1 MSLPPLPALF
11 GSLGAARGLVL
22 AVSGGPDS
30 TALMHLAAAWQPPG
44 LPMHV
49 ATVDHGLRPE
59 ARHEAE
65 AVMAAAARLGLPA
78 TLLTWDGPKPE
89 RRLQERAR
97 AARYDLLAGFA
108 GETDASHIVTAH
120 TLDDQGETLL
130 MRLAAGSG
138 PAGLAGMRALTRR
151 GEHLL
156 ARPLLGIR
164 KATLVALCQERGWS
178 YAEDPGNADARFAR
192 ARWRQLAPLLAAEGM
207 TPERLGQLAARLAR
221 AETALRAC
229 AEAAARGSARTS
241 PQGTRSFAAEL
252 FEEPD
257 DLVLRVI
264 DAALATMGSGVP
276 PRLARLERLLG
287 MLRQALRNRQP
298 VRRTLRGCCV
308 TLDDA
313 GCLAIAPEPPRRRG
327 RGEAGPAIFQAR

>member
-1 MSLPPLPALF
+1 
-11 GSLGAARGLVL
+11 
-22 AVSGGPDS
+22 
-30 TALMHLAAAWQPPG
+30 MHLAAAWRPTG

-59 ARHEAE
+59 ARREAE
-65 AVMAAAARLGLPA
+65 AVMAAAAQLGLPA
-78 TLLTWDGPKPE
+78 ALLTWDGPKPA

-97 AARYDLLAGFA
+97 TARYDLLAGFA
-108 GETDASHIVTAH
+108 RETEASHIVTAH

-164 KATLVALCQERGWS
+164 KATLVALCQQRGWS
-178 YAEDPGNADARFAR
+178 YVADPANADARFAR
-192 ARWRQLAPLLAAEGM
+192 ARWRQLTPLLAAEGA
-207 TPERLGQLAARLAR
+207 TAERLGQLAARLAR

-229 AEAAARGSARTS
+229 ADTVAHGSARTS
-241 PQGTRSFAAEL
+241 PSGTRRFAAEL
-252 FEEPD
+252 FEQPD
-257 DLVLRVI
+257 ELVLRVL
-264 DAALATMGSGVP
+264 DAALGSVGSGVP
-276 PRLARLERLLG
+276 PRLARLERLLDT
-287 MLRQALRNRQP
+287 LRLAHREHQP

-308 TLDDA
+308 TLDVA
-313 GCLAIAPEPPRRRG
+313 GCLTIAPEPPRRRG
-327 RGEAGPAIFQAR
+327 RPDAEPAIFQAR